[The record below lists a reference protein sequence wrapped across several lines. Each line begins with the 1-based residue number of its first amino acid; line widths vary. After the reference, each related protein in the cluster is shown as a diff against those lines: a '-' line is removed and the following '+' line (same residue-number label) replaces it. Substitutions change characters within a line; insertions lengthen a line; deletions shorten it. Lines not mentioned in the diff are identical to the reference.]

1 MCPAGAGGDP
11 ASGGEQGDFNEHEGS
26 TMDIGEWE
34 GPHVLAGKG
43 FKLLTQLGPKAAGVS
58 ASQGR
63 IDSDSDHDEEGGDAE
78 ADDADSVVS
87 CIWAPDGKLAV
98 AVYGGGDVQHWTFH
112 KGVVDHGK
120 RCAVPPDQVSM
131 QHVRASVKLLK

>member
-26 TMDIGEWE
+26 TMDIGEW
-34 GPHVLAGKG
+34 
-43 FKLLTQLGPKAAGVS
+43 
-58 ASQGR
+58 
-63 IDSDSDHDEEGGDAE
+63 DDSDHDEEGGDAE